1 MHLHFSSVLALVA
14 LGGLSSGS
22 HLRAEP
28 ALTIY
33 NQDFA
38 VVRDTVPLDL
48 KAGVNDVRF
57 TETTAHLEPDSVL
70 LRDPLGKVALRILEQ
85 NYRADPVS
93 QALLL
98 SLFEGKTIGFLV
110 DRQATQPGTAPEI
123 VQGKIVR
130 SGYVPHASGIQRYG
144 NQYYQQQMAYAGSGG
159 TTGEGEPIIEVDGKL
174 RFSLPGQP
182 LFPALGDDTILK
194 PTLLWKIHS
203 PQPAKLDAELAYVTG
218 GMSWEANYSVVSPE
232 QGDQLDLVGL
242 VTMDNQ
248 SGKTFTDAKI
258 KLIAGDVSKVQPNNQ
273 NQGFAASA
281 RSVTI
286 AGGVMDASGPAVT
299 EKPFDEYH
307 LYSLPLPTTLHDR
320 ETKQVEF
327 VRAESITSSRF
338 YVYDGV
344 KIDQDRYRG
353 WSYDN
358 IRSQSEYGTQSNPKV
373 WTMREFKNSEAN
385 HLGIPLPKGRVRFY
399 RRDSD
404 GQLEFTGENLIDHT
418 AKDETV
424 RVYTGS
430 AFDLTGERK
439 RTAFRVSNSNEDADE
454 WFEIKLRNHKSEP
467 VEIRVA
473 EHLYRW
479 TNWEILE
486 NSDPFVKTNSQAIEF
501 RVQLKPDEERTLF
514 YHVHYSW

>member
-1 MHLHFSSVLALVA
+1 MHKLLLGLLALPLTTA
-14 LGGLSSGS
+14 FS
-22 HLRAEP
+22 AEP

-33 NQDFA
+33 NQNFA

-48 KAGVNDVRF
+48 KAGSNDVRF
-57 TETTAHLEPDSVL
+57 TDTTTHLEPDSVI
-70 LRDPLGKVALRILEQ
+70 LRDPAGKVAFQVLEQ

-110 DRQATQPGTAPEI
+110 DRPNAAQEI

-130 SGYVPHASGIQRYG
+130 SGYVPHSAGLQRYG
-144 NQYYQQQMAYAGSGG
+144 NQYYQQQMADTNGS
-159 TTGEGEPIIEVDGKL
+159 TGMGEPIIEVDGKL

-182 LFPALGDDTILK
+182 LFPALADDTILK
-194 PTLLWKIHS
+194 PTLDWKIQS
-203 PQPAKLDAELAYVTG
+203 GEAARFDAELAYVTG
-218 GMSWEANYSVVSPE
+218 GMTWNADYSVVAPE
-232 QGDQLDLVGL
+232 QGDQIDLVGL

-258 KLIAGDVSKVQPNNQ
+258 KLMAGDVNKVQPEN
-273 NQGFAASA
+273 GMFKA
-281 RSVTI
+281 RYTSDVTGVGSVS
-286 AGGVMDASGPAVT
+286 GGVPGVT
-299 EKPFDEYH
+299 EKTFDEYH
-307 LYSLPLPTTLHDR
+307 LYSLPRPTTLHDR

-327 VRAESITSSRF
+327 VRAEGIASRVF

-344 KIDQDRYRG
+344 KIDQQRYQG
-353 WSYDN
+353 WSYEN
-358 IRSQSEYGTQSNPKV
+358 IRNQSDYGTQSNPKV
-373 WTMREFKNSEAN
+373 WVMREFKNSEAN

-399 RRDSD
+399 RRDGD
-404 GQLEFTGENLIDHT
+404 GQLEFTGENVIDHT
-418 AKDETV
+418 PKDETL
-424 RVYTGS
+424 RVFTGD

-439 RTAFRVSNSNEDADE
+439 RMAYKQDSSHDTADE
-454 WFEIKLRNHKSEP
+454 WFEIRLRNHKKEA

-479 TNWEILE
+479 TNWEISE

-501 RVQLKPDEERTLF
+501 RVQLKPDEEKVIN
-514 YHVHYSW
+514 YKVHYSW

>member
-1 MHLHFSSVLALVA
+1 MRTLLFFLLVVPLATA
-14 LGGLSSGS
+14 FTAFC
-22 HLRAEP
+22 AEP

-48 KAGVNDVRF
+48 KAGSNDVRF
-57 TETTAHLEPDSVL
+57 ADTTTRLEPDSVL
-70 LRDPLGKVALRILEQ
+70 LRDPAGKVTLQILEQ

-110 DRQATQPGTAPEI
+110 DRPDAQPEI

-130 SGYVPHASGIQRYG
+130 SGYVPPASGRQRFG
-144 NQYYQQQMAYAGSGG
+144 NQYYEQQMANANAGP
-159 TTGEGEPIIEVDGKL
+159 GEPIIEVDGKL

-182 LFPALGDDTILK
+182 LFPALADDTILK
-194 PTLLWKIHS
+194 PTLNWKIQS
-203 PQPAKLDAELAYVTG
+203 DGAARLDAELAYVTG
-218 GMSWEANYSVVSPE
+218 GMNWAADYSVVAPE
-232 QGDQLDLVGL
+232 QGDQIDLVGL
-242 VTMDNQ
+242 VTIDNQ
-248 SGKTFTDAKI
+248 SGKTFTGAKI
-258 KLIAGDVSKVQPNNQ
+258 KLMAGDVNKVQPNE
-273 NQGFAASA
+273 QGPRFAAKSM
-281 RSVTI
+281 VI
-286 AGGVMDASGPAVT
+286 NGMLDGKESGVT
-299 EKPFDEYH
+299 EKAFDEYH
-307 LYSLPLPTTLHDR
+307 LYSLPRPTTLHDR

-327 VRAESITSSRF
+327 VRAENVASQTF

-344 KIDQDRYRG
+344 KIDSQRYG
-353 WSYDN
+353 NYSMEN
-358 IRSQSEYGTQSNPKV
+358 IRNQSDYGTQSNPKV
-373 WTMREFKNSEAN
+373 WVMREFKNAAAN

-404 GQLEFTGENLIDHT
+404 GQLEFTGENTIDHT
-418 AKDETV
+418 PKDETV
-424 RVYTGS
+424 RVFTGN

-439 RTAFRVSNSNEDADE
+439 RTGYSTGNPRDTADE
-454 WFEIKLRNHKSEP
+454 WFEVRLRNHKPET

-479 TNWEILE
+479 TNWEITD

-501 RVQLKPDEERTLF
+501 RVQLKPDEEKVVT
-514 YHVHYSW
+514 YKVHYSW